1 MLQFA
6 LNISLTLRKLPLHER
21 IETAARLGFST
32 IELWWPRGEDH
43 QALVRHVRD
52 AGLQVA
58 LLNFDAGALE
68 QGERGMLNHPQ
79 RQQEF
84 RANVPI
90 ALELAE
96 QLGCRRLNALVG
108 KWLPDRPRPAQ
119 LARVRE
125 NLAFAC
131 EHAATMGANV
141 LVEALNSWESA
152 GYLVCSTAS
161 ALELLQSVG
170 APNLRYQYDV
180 YHMQRME
187 GNIVPTIRANLHWID
202 HIQVADTPGRH
213 QPGTGELHYPF
224 IFTAIA
230 NSGYQG
236 FIGLEFIP
244 QGELA
249 ESLAWLPAD
258 RRGPLAPEALRWR

>member
-6 LNISLTLRKLPLHER
+6 LNISLTLRELALREQ

-58 LLNFDAGALE
+58 LLNFDAGVIA

-84 RANVPI
+84 RANVPV
-90 ALELAE
+90 ALDLAQ

-108 KWLPDRPRPAQ
+108 KWLPDLPRPAQ

-131 EHAATMGANV
+131 EHAAVVGTNV
-141 LVEALNSWESA
+141 LVESLNHWENA
-152 GYLVCSTAS
+152 GYLVCDTANTI
-161 ALELLQSVG
+161 ALLQSVG

-187 GNIVPTIRANLHWID
+187 GNIVPTIMANLHWID

-213 QPGTGELHYPF
+213 QPGTGELNYPF
-224 IFTAIA
+224 IFAA
-230 NSGYQG
+230 LAKSGYAG

-244 QGELA
+244 RGSLEA
-249 ESLAWLPAD
+249 SLAWLPAD
-258 RRGPLAPEALRWR
+258 RRGPITPTALAW